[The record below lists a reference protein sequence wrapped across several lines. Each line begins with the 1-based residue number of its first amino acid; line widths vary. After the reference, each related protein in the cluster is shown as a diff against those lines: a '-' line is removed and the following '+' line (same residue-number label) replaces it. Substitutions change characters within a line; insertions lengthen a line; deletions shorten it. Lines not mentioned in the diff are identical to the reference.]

1 MENMNQHEPEMEMS
15 AEELAAKKA
24 DMLKFYEDS
33 IPYLDAQLN
42 YEKKLAEID
51 EVRFRRAQFQVQMA
65 MMMNPQNHEEF
76 DEEEETERED
86 LIQHEVS
93 TSKERKLKKQ

>member
-1 MENMNQHEPEMEMS
+1 MENMNQHAPEMELS
-15 AEELAAKKA
+15 AEELAEKKA
-24 DMLKFYEDS
+24 DMLRFYEES

-76 DEEEETERED
+76 EEEESERED
-86 LIQHEVS
+86 LAMSEKPAP
-93 TSKERKLKKQ
+93 KERKLKKQ

>member
-1 MENMNQHEPEMEMS
+1 MENMNQHAPEMELS
-15 AEELAAKKA
+15 AEELAEKKA
-24 DMLKFYEDS
+24 DMLRFYEES

-76 DEEEETERED
+76 EEEEDERED
-86 LIQHEVS
+86 LAMSEKPAP
-93 TSKERKLKKQ
+93 KERKLKKQ

>member
-1 MENMNQHEPEMEMS
+1 MENMNQHEPEMELS

-76 DEEEETERED
+76 EEEENERED
-86 LIQHEVS
+86 LVQDEAP
-93 TSKERKLKKQ
+93 TPKERKLKKQ

>member
-1 MENMNQHEPEMEMS
+1 MENMNQHEPEMEMT

-51 EVRFRRAQFQVQMA
+51 EVRFRRAQYQVQMA
-65 MMMNPQNHEEF
+65 MMMNPPSEEYDEQNEP
-76 DEEEETERED
+76 EEE
-86 LIQHEVS
+86 IVQP
-93 TSKERKLKKQ
+93 KERKLKKQ

>member
-1 MENMNQHEPEMEMS
+1 MENMNQHEPEMDLS
-15 AEELAAKKA
+15 AEELAIRK
-24 DMLKFYEDS
+24 DEMLKFYEDS

-65 MMMNPQNHEEF
+65 MMMNPQNHEEL
-76 DEEEETERED
+76 DEEETERED
-86 LIQHEVS
+86 LAISEKPV
-93 TSKERKLKKQ
+93 SKERKLKKQ

>member
-1 MENMNQHEPEMEMS
+1 MENMNQHEPEMDLS
-15 AEELAAKKA
+15 AEELAIRK
-24 DMLKFYEDS
+24 DEMLKFYEDS

-76 DEEEETERED
+76 EKEKETERED
-86 LIQHEVS
+86 LIQHEVP
-93 TSKERKLKKQ
+93 TPKERKLKKQ

>member
-33 IPYLDAQLN
+33 LPYLDAQLN

-93 TSKERKLKKQ
+93 TPKERKLKKQ

>member
-1 MENMNQHEPEMEMS
+1 MNQHEPEMEMS

-93 TSKERKLKKQ
+93 TPKERKLKKQ

>member
-1 MENMNQHEPEMEMS
+1 
-15 AEELAAKKA
+15 
-24 DMLKFYEDS
+24 MLRFYEES

-65 MMMNPQNHEEF
+65 MMMNPQNHEEL
-76 DEEEETERED
+76 DEEEYE
-86 LIQHEVS
+86 
-93 TSKERKLKKQ
+93 

>member
-1 MENMNQHEPEMEMS
+1 MENMNQHDPEMELT
-15 AEELAAKKA
+15 AEELATKKTE
-24 DMLKFYEDS
+24 MLKFYEDS
-33 IPYLDAQLN
+33 LPYLDAQLN

-76 DEEEETERED
+76 DEEDELETTEAP
-86 LIQHEVS
+86 
-93 TSKERKLKKQ
+93 KERKLKKQ

>member
-33 IPYLDAQLN
+33 LPYLDAQLN

-76 DEEEETERED
+76 EEEENERED
-86 LIQHEVS
+86 LIQDEVP
-93 TSKERKLKKQ
+93 TPKERKLKKQ

>member
-1 MENMNQHEPEMEMS
+1 MENMNQHAPEMELS
-15 AEELAAKKA
+15 AEELAEKKA
-24 DMLKFYEDS
+24 DMLRFYEES

-65 MMMNPQNHEEF
+65 MMMNPQNHEEL
-76 DEEEETERED
+76 DEEEDERED
-86 LIQHEVS
+86 LAMSE
-93 TSKERKLKKQ
+93 TPAPKERKLKKQ

>member
-1 MENMNQHEPEMEMS
+1 MENMNQHAPEMELS
-15 AEELAAKKA
+15 AEELAEKKA
-24 DMLKFYEDS
+24 DMLRFYEES

-76 DEEEETERED
+76 EEEEDERED
-86 LIQHEVS
+86 LAVS
-93 TSKERKLKKQ
+93 EKPAPKERKLKKQ

>member
-1 MENMNQHEPEMEMS
+1 MENMNQHEPEMELS

-24 DMLKFYEDS
+24 DMLKFYEES

-76 DEEEETERED
+76 EEEETERED
-86 LIQHEVS
+86 LGMSEKPV
-93 TSKERKLKKQ
+93 SKERKLKKQ

>member
-76 DEEEETERED
+76 DEEDELETAEAP
-86 LIQHEVS
+86 
-93 TSKERKLKKQ
+93 KERKLKKQ

>member
-93 TSKERKLKKQ
+93 TPKERKLKKQ

>member
-1 MENMNQHEPEMEMS
+1 MNQHEPEMELS
-15 AEELAAKKA
+15 AEELTIRKA
-24 DMLKFYEDS
+24 EMLKFYEES

-65 MMMNPQNHEEF
+65 MMMNPQNHEEL
-76 DEEEETERED
+76 DEEETERED
-86 LIQHEVS
+86 LVPHE
-93 TSKERKLKKQ
+93 TPAPKERKLKKQ

>member
-1 MENMNQHEPEMEMS
+1 MENMNQHAPEMELS
-15 AEELAAKKA
+15 AEELAEKKA
-24 DMLKFYEDS
+24 DMLRFYEES

-76 DEEEETERED
+76 EEEEHERED
-86 LIQHEVS
+86 LAMSEKPAP
-93 TSKERKLKKQ
+93 KERKLKKQ